1 MSKIIVRTVEG
12 VIRSFIFHS
21 PKQVIGS
28 VGDHYTNADLKE
40 FTYEVPEG
48 HTLVDVEM
56 TADASSLET
65 SIRFVVSKDI

>member
-21 PKQVIGS
+21 LEQIIGS
-28 VGDHYTNADLKE
+28 VDSHYTNPDMKE
-40 FTYEVPEG
+40 LTYKVPKG

-56 TADASSLET
+56 TADASSLER